1 MLWSTKITC
10 KRCFVHEHT
19 KCANVQVISPRT
31 IWITILFASF
41 ACFFPGFFF
50 SSLVHYL
57 VLEQLLLL
65 FTIVFFSH
73 EIISDHCFHYTHHE
87 NVFVIQILYN
97 KPLYCNLWTLDH
109 TRSRKS
115 LERKENRQQNW
126 HHIIFA
132 VRDFLLLFSR
142 LLFLQPQKVH
152 FSHFRVLIRGNIFHT
167 SPKLCFALIW
177 QQIWKFLNENGWFFR
192 WI

>member
-1 MLWSTKITC
+1 MSIRDAL
-10 KRCFVHEHT
+10 EHQNHLQKMFRT
-19 KCANVQVISPRT
+19 RTYKMRKCSSHLAKNNLNYYTFRQFC
-31 IWITILFASF
+31 LFFSRLF
-41 ACFFPGFFF
+41 LFF
-50 SSLVHYL
+50 SSSLPCSRA
-57 VLEQLLLL
+57 
-65 FTIVFFSH
+65 IVIVIYYSIFFSH

-152 FSHFRVLIRGNIFHT
+152 FLTFVF
-167 SPKLCFALIW
+167 
-177 QQIWKFLNENGWFFR
+177 
-192 WI
+192 